1 MKMNGEEVDKW
12 SEKHVGSLAL
22 TRTILGFLNLLLAVV
37 VIFKLFGM
45 IWCRG
50 KQDIVICAIELL
62 NLLEG
67 VAQILGDKN
76 PLLTWNRYG
85 GMKKRQSV
93 MLVESWGG
101 VQDDY

>member
-45 IWCRG
+45 I
-50 KQDIVICAIELL
+50 
-62 NLLEG
+62 
-67 VAQILGDKN
+67 
-76 PLLTWNRYG
+76 
-85 GMKKRQSV
+85 
-93 MLVESWGG
+93 
-101 VQDDY
+101 

>member
-1 MKMNGEEVDKW
+1 M
-12 SEKHVGSLAL
+12 
-22 TRTILGFLNLLLAVV
+22 
-37 VIFKLFGM
+37 
-45 IWCRG
+45 
-50 KQDIVICAIELL
+50 ICAIELL

-101 VQDDY
+101 VQDEAIMGNRIGLVFHYVRWRSLNCVYMGNDMMDGGSIVLFISLVIWVSVWWSLE